1 MIVGIDIGGSTTD
14 AVLLDEETIRVETL
28 ETGDPL
34 AAAAGALGKLL
45 NSAGQKLTDIRAI
58 AASGG
63 GSHQLADQIFGVPV
77 VKVPEITA
85 IGVGGSSLAG
95 RSDALVVSLGTGT
108 ALVSVRQ
115 NQILHLGGTGIGGGT
130 LRGLARHFLGITQLE
145 TLEQLAA
152 QGDLSQ
158 IDLTVGDIAGGP
170 VGIVSAKAVASHFGK
185 LQTDPSQADKALGLV
200 NMVAWITL
208 TLSMFAAQTRQ
219 HEHIVFTGKLT
230 RLEAFKKRLAALTP
244 RRGVDF
250 SIPPHAEY
258 ATAIGAARTVSR
270 TAQTEGASAEPGA
283 NPSLDF
289 STKRS

>member
-45 NSAGQKLTDIRAI
+45 NSAGHKLTDIQAI

-115 NQILHLGGTGIGGGT
+115 DRILHLGGTGIGGGT

-200 NMVAWITL
+200 NMVAWITF

-230 RLEAFKKRLAALTP
+230 RLEAFKKRLTALTP

-258 ATAIGAARTVSR
+258 ATAIGAARTVSM
-270 TAQTEGASAEPGA
+270 TDQAESAPA
-283 NPSLDF
+283 
-289 STKRS
+289 